1 MQEVLKA
8 KQSNDLMLKKLE
20 ALKNEI
26 NEQQTHEDGEGSENG
41 GRESKNGSKVNG
53 ESHHAVQQHHEELN
67 KTETKNKFNVD
78 PSQHA
83 IFNGIDRENPLLMK
97 RYYQNDCNIS
107 AIYNPDYK
115 KTRT

>member
-1 MQEVLKA
+1 MASIKLQIEKMQEVLKS

-26 NEQQTHEDGEGSENG
+26 NEHQAQEDGEGSEHG
-41 GRESKNGSKVNG
+41 GRESKNGSKL
-53 ESHHAVQQHHEELN
+53 SHHNAVVQHEEAN
-67 KTETKNKFNVD
+67 KTHTKNKFGVD

-97 RYYQNDCNIS
+97 RYY
-107 AIYNPDYK
+107 
-115 KTRT
+115 

>member
-1 MQEVLKA
+1 MASIKLQIEKMQEVLKS

-26 NEQQTHEDGEGSENG
+26 NEHQAHEDGDGSEQG
-41 GRESKNGSKVNG
+41 GRDSKNGSKL
-53 ESHHAVQQHHEELN
+53 SHHVQHHEELN

-97 RYYQNDCNIS
+97 RYY
-107 AIYNPDYK
+107 
-115 KTRT
+115 